1 MKTLYL
7 DCFSGIS
14 GDMLLGALV
23 DVGVDEDALISEL
36 AKLNV
41 EGYKL
46 SFEKKAKQGIGG
58 TDAHV
63 DLFDHHMMEHDHD
76 HHHDEDH
83 HHEHDHHH
91 GEDNHHGNEDEHHH
105 VHNDEHHHIHDDEHF
120 HGQDE
125 HSHGED
131 EPHHHHL
138 SRNFSDIQHIIDSS
152 GISDR
157 VKELSKKIFYEIAV
171 AEAKVHMKPV
181 EEVHF
186 HEVGAIDSIV
196 DIVGVCICL
205 DMLGVEKVC
214 ASELHDGKGFIQCQH
229 GTIPVPVPAV
239 MEMLRGSGIPLVQ
252 ENIETELVTPTGF
265 AIAKCVAAAFGKV
278 PVMNVQRVGYGFG
291 KRETGGFNAI
301 RVLLGE
307 TEEKQGLES
316 LVVLETNIDN
326 LSGEILGY
334 SMEKLLNEGALDV
347 FHTPIYMKKNRP
359 AVMLSVI
366 TKADME
372 QKLVDIL
379 LKETTTLGIRRYEIS
394 RYAMEREIF
403 SVNTKYGEVRLK
415 KAWLGSVVKYSPE
428 YEDCAQIAREH
439 NVPIKDVF
447 AAAMAEAENR

>member
-23 DVGVDEDALISEL
+23 DVGVDGDALAAEL

-63 DLFDHHMMEHDHD
+63 DLFDHHVTEHD
-76 HHHDEDH
+76 HHHDEEH
-83 HHEHDHHH
+83 HHAHDHHH
-91 GEDNHHGNEDEHHH
+91 GEDNCPGHEQLHEHGDEH
-105 VHNDEHHHIHDDEHF
+105 DEHN
-120 HGQDE
+120 
-125 HSHGED
+125 HGEN

-157 VKELSKKIFYEIAV
+157 VKELSKKIFYEIAI
-171 AEAKVHMKPV
+171 AEARVHMKPV

-205 DMLGVEKVC
+205 DMLGVEKIY
-214 ASELHDGKGFIQCQH
+214 ASELHDGKGFIECQH

-265 AIAKCVAAAFGKV
+265 AIAKCVAAAFGKM

-307 TEEKQGLES
+307 TEEKQGLEG

-334 SMEKLLNEGALDV
+334 TMERLLNEGALDV

-403 SVNTKYGEVRLK
+403 TVNTKYGEVRLK

-439 NVPIKDVF
+439 NVPIKDVY
-447 AAAMAEAENR
+447 AAAMAEAENK